1 MVAEPIRERQPL
13 DRATV
18 QRWVAEYVK
27 GGDDPWQASRRVLQD
42 VCESGLAEDLL
53 ALLGPAPIH
62 QLWAGGQPK
71 TTPRQPNRLAPEPIR
86 RVDPAQLQESTA
98 MLDGLDKV
106 GGRWVRLGDMT
117 KALCLQASRQYKQA
131 ALESAQT
138 ARFYYA
144 LAQALPER
152 KTVREQFTDADVLRL
167 FDEAKPS

>member
-42 VCESGLAEDLL
+42 VCESGLAEDMLR
-53 ALLGPAPIH
+53 LLGPAAIRAI
-62 QLWAGGQPK
+62 WADGQPR
-71 TTPRQPNRLAPEPIR
+71 PRPQPVTMPSPPAR
-86 RVDPAQLQESTA
+86 RGDPAQLQESTA

-131 ALESAQT
+131 ALDSAQT

-152 KTVREQFTDADVLRL
+152 KTVREQFTDADVLCL